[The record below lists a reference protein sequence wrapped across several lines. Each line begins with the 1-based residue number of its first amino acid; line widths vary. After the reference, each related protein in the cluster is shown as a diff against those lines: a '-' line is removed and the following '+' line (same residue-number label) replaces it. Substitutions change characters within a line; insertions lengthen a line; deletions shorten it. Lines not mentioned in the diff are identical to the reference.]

1 MIKLKILAI
10 LFCVTHSIYSQKSL
24 TALGGEAT
32 GSGGT
37 LSYSVGQLANK
48 PYSGINGTTMHG
60 VQQSIELYTLSNP
73 EFKALTLT
81 AATYPNPTT
90 DHIVLK
96 LMDSNLT
103 SLNYTLYDIQGRT
116 VSKGQ
121 VLHDATQITMQHLE
135 MGIYILKVNQNSKE
149 LKSFKIIKH

>member
-1 MIKLKILAI
+1 MIKLTILAI
-10 LFCVTHSIYSQKSL
+10 LLCATHSIYSQKSL

-37 LSYSVGQLANK
+37 LSYSVGQLV
-48 PYSGINGTTMHG
+48 YTTDSGSNGSTMHG
-60 VQQSIELYTLSNP
+60 LQQSIELYTLSNP
-73 EFKALTLT
+73 ELKALTLM
-81 AATYPNPTT
+81 AVTYPNPTT
-90 DHIVLK
+90 DYIVLK

-103 SLNYTLYDIQGRT
+103 SLNYTLYDIQSRT

-121 VLHDATQITMQHLE
+121 VLHDATQIIMQHLE

-149 LKSFKIIKH
+149 LKSFKIIKN